1 MNLWIP
7 FCAFLYFLIP
17 FWSAGNHMIFHK
29 GPIKPK
35 MAKGHWHIG
44 NWAAKSLLFFGV
56 KVFWESSS
64 ISYCSNSYQPYCP
77 STETAVS
84 KNLQVTFRIL
94 HSSSQHLMFFWV
106 APVISCQH
114 SMVRELRQ
122 AKRWTAGEKSA
133 FAPSRACHLAAL
145 RPRSPW

>member
-17 FWSAGNHMIFHK
+17 FWSAWNHMIFHK

-94 HSSSQHLMFFWV
+94 HSSSQHLMFFLGGTCH
-106 APVISCQH
+106 I
-114 SMVRELRQ
+114 L
-122 AKRWTAGEKSA
+122 SA
-133 FAPSRACHLAAL
+133 LHGPRAAPSEAL
-145 RPRSPW
+145 DSRRKKCLCSVQSLPSCRPGP